1 MLNATASAPAKLNL
15 GLEIVGKRPDAYHEI
30 VTVMQAIDLVDT
42 FTWNLDAS
50 VFHYDGPPA
59 VSAADDLVCRAW
71 GTQPIV
77 ERWRGSLTLAKRIP
91 VAAGLGGGSSNAAL
105 ALRLAYPAA
114 DTATLTALAAALG
127 ADVPFF
133 LRGGRALATGTG
145 TTLRALSDTGGW
157 FLLLTPDL
165 HLPGKTARLYGGL
178 TSADL
183 SDGTRVRQIAE
194 HPDSWNPAAPFP
206 NAFARQ
212 LLDWPVVRYA
222 YRHLQQASGRA
233 VNVSGAGPT
242 LFVRCASAADAE
254 TALGHL
260 RDAEPALAADAR
272 IARARHAD
280 ADRDAVA
287 IMAAALRGTGR
298 DAGR

>member
-1 MLNATASAPAKLNL
+1 MLSAAAPAKLNL
-15 GLEIVGKRPDAYHEI
+15 GLEILGKRPDGYHEL

-42 FTWNLDAS
+42 FTWNINTSTFRYTGPSS
-50 VFHYDGPPA
+50 VA
-59 VSAADDLVCRAW
+59 EADDLVCRAW
-71 GTQPIV
+71 GMQPVV
-77 ERWRGSLTLAKRIP
+77 ERWRGSLALDKHIP
-91 VAAGLGGGSSNAAL
+91 LAAGLGGGSSNAAL
-105 ALRLAYPAA
+105 ALRLAYPTVDA
-114 DTATLTALAAALG
+114 ATLIARAAALG

-133 LRGGRALATGTG
+133 LRGGTALATGTG
-145 TTLRALSDTGGW
+145 TTLQALPDAEGW

-178 TSADL
+178 TPADL
-183 SDGTRVRQIAE
+183 SDGSRVRQIAVRPQE
-194 HPDSWNPAAPFP
+194 WDASLAFP

-222 YRHLQQASGRA
+222 YEHLQQVSGRA

-242 LFVRCASAADAE
+242 LFVRCVSAGDAE
-254 TALGHL
+254 ATLQRL
-260 RDAEPALAADAR
+260 QDAAPALATDAR

-287 IMAAALRGTGR
+287 RIAAALRSIER
-298 DAGR
+298 DAGQ